1 MYILFYIK
9 IGYQALRY
17 IKMTKAKARPNIIF
31 EIVYIFRTKMILK
44 FIGARARF
52 ELKTLGSKL
61 LFPRLFLINSLK
73 TECDLKSIKNF
84 IFMEHFKQE
93 SSQDRYQVSKQ
104 FINSHLSITNSKVFD
119 LSRKTT

>member
-1 MYILFYIK
+1 MYILLYIK

-84 IFMEHFKQE
+84 ILWNISNKKALKIAIKFQSNLLTVICQLRIAK
-93 SSQDRYQVSKQ
+93 SS
-104 FINSHLSITNSKVFD
+104 T
-119 LSRKTT
+119 